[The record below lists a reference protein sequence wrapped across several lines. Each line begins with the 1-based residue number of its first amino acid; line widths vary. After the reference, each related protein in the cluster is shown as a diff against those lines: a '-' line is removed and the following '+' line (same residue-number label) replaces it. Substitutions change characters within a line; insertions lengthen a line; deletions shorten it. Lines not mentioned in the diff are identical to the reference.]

1 MKLCIIYVKLSHQT
15 EIKSCICVPLSDKW
29 VHFCGKTWNQIRVR
43 ILAAPLRAFVPP
55 AQPVYGLRAAAI
67 SGAAEAFLSWK
78 NKSSSVFVCSFTST
92 CGLYTYSLRPLS
104 QPPCKR
110 SQTQRR
116 RRAAAFKPKSDHV
129 SAHSRVERSAGNTNT
144 QHVSATTMHPIHRL
158 LFWKIQYFPEG
169 QLRLSLLFL
178 ETRSDVP
185 NLMKIFSLT
194 SNSHFLLKIMF
205 RGHSLHMCDAP

>member
-1 MKLCIIYVKLSHQT
+1 MFCIISVKLSNQT
-15 EIKSCICVPLSDKW
+15 EIKPCICVPLSDKW

-104 QPPCKR
+104 RPPCKR
-110 SQTQRR
+110 SQTQ
-116 RRAAAFKPKSDHV
+116 ADAELQLLNQK
-129 SAHSRVERSAGNTNT
+129 
-144 QHVSATTMHPIHRL
+144 ATMCLHIHE
-158 LFWKIQYFPEG
+158 WKG
-169 QLRLSLLFL
+169 QLETQTLSMCLRARCTHSTDFYS
-178 ETRSDVP
+178 EKY
-185 NLMKIFSLT
+185 NIFQKDS
-194 SNSHFLLKIMF
+194 SHYVCCSWRHLRCAKPHENI
-205 RGHSLHMCDAP
+205 